1 MSTFDQTP
9 KRTQTSE
16 RSSWQGTAFIV
27 EALLLLVFLIAS
39 SAVFVQMFA
48 LASQQGAESVQLA
61 RAVAAASDVAERFA
75 ANPASV
81 KDAQVVDDLLVTCSD
96 EETTHERGTL
106 HTATIAVYAQ
116 DTAGTIGTQRTGDV
130 AAVPTGEPL
139 YSITTS
145 RFESEVQ
152 P

>member
-1 MSTFDQTP
+1 MSSFDLTP

-75 ANPASV
+75 ADPASV
-81 KDAQVVDDLLVTCSD
+81 KDVQVVDDLLVTCTD
-96 EETTHERGTL
+96 VETTHERGTL
-106 HTATIAVYAQ
+106 RTATIAVYAQ
-116 DTAGTIGTQRTGDV
+116 G
-130 AAVPTGEPL
+130 AAGEPL
-139 YSITTS
+139 YFITTS